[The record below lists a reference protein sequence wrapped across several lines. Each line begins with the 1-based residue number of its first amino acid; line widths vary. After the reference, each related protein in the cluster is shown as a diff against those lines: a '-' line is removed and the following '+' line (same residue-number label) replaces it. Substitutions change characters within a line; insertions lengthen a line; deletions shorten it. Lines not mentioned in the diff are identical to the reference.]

1 MPRALWNGSL
11 SFGLVNVPVSLLSAT
26 RSRDIRMR
34 EIDADRE
41 EPVSVRRV
49 CSAENVQVPY
59 EQVARGLEVDGEMV
73 MLSEQELAS
82 AQPRRTDTIEIERFV
97 ELSQIDPVM
106 YDRSY
111 WLAPTNE
118 AQGPLRA
125 YRLLVEA
132 MAAGGR
138 AATGETVIHNREHPV
153 LVRAHEDRL
162 LLSTLLFAHEIRD
175 TAELEIPEIEPDE
188 LALQRTIAVIEELEH
203 RLRALPLPRPPP
215 SAPAGADR
223 RQARGQADRGGAAGT
238 ARAGAHAGPDRRARR
253 EPCADQGQAPAERQ
267 GESRCPQDPRRNT
280 QASLGRQ
287 AERVSREPA
296 GPDAL
301 TTACNWASLG
311 VDGRRSG

>member
-26 RSRDIRMR
+26 RNRDIRMR
-34 EIDADRE
+34 EIDADRG

-82 AQPRRTDTIEIERFV
+82 AQPQRTDTIEIERFV
-97 ELSQIDPVM
+97 ELSQVDPVM

-111 WLAPTNE
+111 WLAPASE

-138 AATGETVIHNREHPV
+138 AAIGETVIHNREHPV
-153 LVRAHEDRL
+153 LVRTHEDRL
-162 LLSTLLFAHEIRD
+162 LLSTLLFAQEIRD
-175 TAELEIPEIEPDE
+175 TAELEIPDIEPDE
-188 LALQRTIAVIEELEH
+188 LAVQRTIAVIEELSTDFEPSHYRDRH
-203 RLRALPLPRPPP
+203 RARLQALIDGKLAGKPIEVAAEEPP
-215 SAPAGADR
+215 APAPTPDLIGALEESLA
-223 RQARGQADRGGAAGT
+223 QIKARHPQSAKAGRG
-238 ARAGAHAGPDRRARR
+238 ARKKP
-253 EPCADQGQAPAERQ
+253 APA
-267 GESRCPQDPRRNT
+267 PKPR
-280 QASLGRQ
+280 S
-287 AERVSREPA
+287 A
-296 GPDAL
+296 GKP
-301 TTACNWASLG
+301 S
-311 VDGRRSG
+311 V